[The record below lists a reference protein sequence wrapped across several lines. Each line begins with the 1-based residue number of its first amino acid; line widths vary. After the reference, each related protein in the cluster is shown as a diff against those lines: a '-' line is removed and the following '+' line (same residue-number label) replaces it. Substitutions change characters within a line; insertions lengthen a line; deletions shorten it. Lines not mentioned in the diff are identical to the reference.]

1 MKTWIS
7 FLTAFVLVWA
17 LLMPFSSLVQ
27 AQDFTTP
34 GGAPATSGGTSGA
47 GGVSGFSGLPNAGN
61 GNTLLPFDPS
71 RYPGVQLSTIQG
83 GGAAGVVATVRS
95 LYGTAKQI
103 LAPILVILIVY
114 FAVQMVVAQ
123 GEEEKFATVTR
134 HMSYL
139 LAGVGIVVLADFLSQ
154 TFSLYNDTQQ
164 SFVNDQGQ
172 IVATVD
178 RLKTQLDIVIRFV
191 RYVIGGLALFY
202 VIKSGSQI
210 LFSPDEENVNQQ
222 KDIFMYG
229 FVGLLL
235 IMISEALVRSV
246 FDVQSQVGLPFGE
259 LFVQS
264 SLNVE
269 GGITLIG
276 NVTNLF
282 LAGMSSLFLF
292 TLVVGGAMYSFSA
305 GNEERGERGTKIII
319 GSLLGLVI
327 AFSSYTIV
335 AEFSSGGRQL
345 RVVPTDL
352 EGTLDLPRTTTN
364 PTP

>member
-1 MKTWIS
+1 MKIWMR
-7 FLTAFVLVWA
+7 FVVAFALVWA
-17 LLMPFSSLVQ
+17 LILPFSPVVE
-27 AQDFTTP
+27 AQLFDTTP
-34 GGAPATSGGTSGA
+34 GSSTTTPGTSGTGA
-47 GGVSGFSGLPNAGN
+47 VSGASSVPASGR
-61 GNTLLPFDPS
+61 NTLLPFDPT
-71 RYPGVQLSTIQG
+71 RYPGVQITTIRG
-83 GGAAGVVATVRS
+83 VGAAGVVATVRG
-95 LYGTAKQI
+95 LFGTMKQV
-103 LAPILVILIVY
+103 LAPILVILMIY
-114 FAVQMVVAQ
+114 FAVQMVTAQ
-123 GEEEKFATVTR
+123 GEEEKFSSVTR
-134 HMSYL
+134 HFSYL
-139 LAGVGIVVLADFLSQ
+139 LAGVGIIVLADFLSQ
-154 TFSLYNDTQQ
+154 TFTLYGDTQE

-178 RLKTQLDIVIRFV
+178 RLRTQIDILVRFV
-191 RYVIGGLALFY
+191 RYVIGGIALFY

-210 LFSPDEENVNQQ
+210 LFSPEEEMVDQQ
-222 KDIFMYG
+222 KQVFMYG

-246 FDVQSQVGLPFGE
+246 FDIDSQVGLPFGE
-259 LFVQS
+259 LFVES

-269 GGITLIG
+269 GGLGLIG

-292 TLVVGGAMYSFSA
+292 TLVVGGAMYAFSA

-345 RVVPTDL
+345 RVVPTDI
-352 EGTLDLPRTTTN
+352 EGNLDLPRSPTT
-364 PTP
+364 P